1 MDVARD
7 LVDRQLADRGGD
19 QCGRVD
25 DLWLEWDA
33 RGAHLGALESGTR
46 ILLDQLGAAGRLL
59 QRIGGARAQRS
70 RTIEW
75 ASVAQVERTRLV
87 LAAVPALASDKR
99 FPEPG
104 SRRYSAVARLPVIDA
119 AGEQRSVLDVRCET
133 AISGTE
139 PRVLGLIACRHTW
152 LRTLGMKRYD
162 AAGVPLADVQSHARF
177 VPWSAVAEVDDEIR
191 LRVLFHELPRLGDVP
206 DPGPPPW
213 PRSDPGAP

>member
-7 LVDRQLADRGGD
+7 LVDRQLVDRVGD

-33 RGAHLGALESGTR
+33 RGAHLGALESGMR
-46 ILLDQLGAAGRLL
+46 IVLDQLGPAGRLL
-59 QRIGGARAQRS
+59 PRIGGPSARRS

-75 ASVAQVERTRLV
+75 ASVAQVDRTRLV
-87 LAAVPALASDKR
+87 LAAVPAFASDKR
-99 FPEPG
+99 FPESG
-104 SRRYSAVARLPVIDA
+104 TRRYSKVARLPVIDA
-119 AGEQRSVLDVRCET
+119 AGEQRSLLDVRCET
-133 AISGTE
+133 ATSGTG

-162 AAGVPLADVQSHARF
+162 AAGIPLADVQSHARF
-177 VPWSAVAEVDDEIR
+177 VPWSAVAEVGNEIR
-191 LRVLFHELPRLGDVP
+191 LQVLFRELPRLGEVP

-213 PRSDPGAP
+213 PRSEPEAP